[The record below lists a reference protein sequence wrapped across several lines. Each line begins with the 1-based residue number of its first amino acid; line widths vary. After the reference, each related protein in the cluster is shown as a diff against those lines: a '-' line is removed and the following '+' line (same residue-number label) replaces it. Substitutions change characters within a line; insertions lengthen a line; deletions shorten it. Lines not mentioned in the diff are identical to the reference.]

1 VSDRIIPE
9 FCQGVT
15 EFFRNSIFS
24 LFNAER
30 IYNSAC
36 ARSVVFLLHSLS
48 LLAGSMPITGGQT
61 KLHIFA
67 WHSTTAPSVL
77 DMVQLKFCFSC
88 SRQRSATST
97 GYVQEHGNND
107 YRVDSSIGGGS
118 PTYDY
123 SSSGY
128 NSRLQQPAAQRRVNS
143 EGELLSSY
151 HRGDD
156 GVMNYSMPMTGGI
169 RYCISSFES
178 SRNSSLASFLAN
190 IFTL

>member
-1 VSDRIIPE
+1 MSNRIIPE

-15 EFFRNSIFS
+15 EFFVIQFSPCSMQNEFTTALARDRWCSYSI
-24 LFNAER
+24 
-30 IYNSAC
+30 
-36 ARSVVFLLHSLS
+36 RSPSSRGLCRLQVGKQSCTFLLGI
-48 LLAGSMPITGGQT
+48 A
-61 KLHIFA
+61 
-67 WHSTTAPSVL
+67 TAPSVL

-88 SRQRSATST
+88 SRQRSATAT

-128 NSRLQQPAAQRRVNS
+128 NSRPQQPAAQRRVNS

-156 GVMNYSMPMTGGI
+156 GVMNYSMPMTGVI

-178 SRNSSLASFLAN
+178 SSLTSFLAN

>member
-1 VSDRIIPE
+1 MR
-9 FCQGVT
+9 
-15 EFFRNSIFS
+15 
-24 LFNAER
+24 LA
-30 IYNSAC
+30 
-36 ARSVVFLLHSLS
+36 VFLLHSPS
-48 LLAGSMPITGGQT
+48 LLAVSTPITGGQT
-61 KLHIFA
+61 MLYPILA
-67 WHSTTAPSVL
+67 WTNTTAPSVL
-77 DMVQLKFCFSC
+77 EMFQLNEFCFSF

-97 GYVQEHGNND
+97 GYVQEQGNND

-156 GVMNYSMPMTGGI
+156 GVMNYSMPMTG
-169 RYCISSFES
+169 
-178 SRNSSLASFLAN
+178 SLH
-190 IFTL
+190 TGY

>member
-1 VSDRIIPE
+1 MQNE
-9 FCQGVT
+9 FTTAPACDW
-15 EFFRNSIFS
+15 RCSYSIRRPS
-24 LFNAER
+24 SRCLR
-30 IYNSAC
+30 RLQVGKQCCTPI
-36 ARSVVFLLHSLS
+36 
-48 LLAGSMPITGGQT
+48 LAWTN
-61 KLHIFA
+61 
-67 WHSTTAPSVL
+67 TTAPSVL
-77 DMVQLKFCFSC
+77 EMFQLNEFCFSF

-97 GYVQEHGNND
+97 GYVQEQGNND

-156 GVMNYSMPMTGGI
+156 GVMNYSMPMTG
-169 RYCISSFES
+169 
-178 SRNSSLASFLAN
+178 SLH
-190 IFTL
+190 TGY

>member
-1 VSDRIIPE
+1 MRAIG
-9 FCQGVT
+9 GVPT
-15 EFFRNSIFS
+15 PFAVPPRGVYADYRWAN
-24 LFNAER
+24 NAVPQ
-30 IYNSAC
+30 I
-36 ARSVVFLLHSLS
+36 
-48 LLAGSMPITGGQT
+48 LAWTN
-61 KLHIFA
+61 
-67 WHSTTAPSVL
+67 TTAPSVL
-77 DMVQLKFCFSC
+77 EMFQLNEFCFSF

-97 GYVQEHGNND
+97 GYVQEQGNND

-156 GVMNYSMPMTGGI
+156 GVMNYSMPMTG
-169 RYCISSFES
+169 
-178 SRNSSLASFLAN
+178 SLH
-190 IFTL
+190 TGY